1 MALIIYCRRSGEPDM
16 TRSRGQRDP
25 PGPQRPKKGM
35 GTEGLTPG
43 QGKTSYVDALSL
55 HWGQRP
61 NDKWPRRRSPR
72 ALVTG
77 LPTKERAPPGPQ
89 GQGTAQ
95 GLGLQ
100 RKHFKA
106 GTGWGRAGSGGG
118 ADGFCSFLRTA
129 LHLEAFL
136 VAQLLPEVLGRGGSL
151 NSLPQLPL
159 VLTSTAA
166 GLKP

>member
-106 GTGWGRAGSGGG
+106 GTGWGQAGSGGG

-136 VAQLLPEVLGRGGSL
+136 VAQLLPEVLGRGSL